1 MVLDVIWNL
10 TVLISVSR
18 PGKNKSRWVNENL
31 YSIRNVSFV
40 RLFSWRTFYRQEI
53 FQKKYFEC
61 QGKILSG
68 AFC

>member
-10 TVLISVSR
+10 TVLISVLCTLDNLV
-18 PGKNKSRWVNENL
+18 GWVNENL